1 MFAIGVLVLII
12 LGWEIVPIY
21 FAARIGS
28 RKGRSQIGAAI
39 LGFFLGWLGVGILLL
54 LSDESIGA
62 RQPALGH
69 TPSKSRPGDNAI
81 EIESLVKVYKGAVRA
96 LDGIDLVV
104 PAGSVFGLLGPNGAG
119 KTTVVKIATTLSFP
133 TSGTVRVAGFDAVTQ
148 AKQVREAIGVVG
160 QTSGVDVNLNGRE
173 NLRLQ
178 GLIRSIHGRE
188 LKQRVEEL
196 LEQFGLKDSAKRV
209 ARNYSGGMQRRLDIA
224 TALVHRPQVL
234 FLDEPTTGLD
244 PEVRTE
250 MWQEI
255 ERLTHDEGLTI
266 LLTTHY
272 LEEADQLAAK
282 LAILDR
288 GKVMATGSPEKLK
301 AELEGDTVHV
311 ELREDAEAG
320 AINAALAGVKGIR
333 HVDHD
338 VKCLRARVEHGATAV
353 PLVLQALEAK
363 GLAVDSVSVSRPS
376 LDDVY
381 MRYTGREFAR
391 ADEEGARG
399 QRSTEEGKR

>member
-1 MFAIGVLVLII
+1 MNHN
-12 LGWEIVPIY
+12 E
-21 FAARIGS
+21 
-28 RKGRSQIGAAI
+28 
-39 LGFFLGWLGVGILLL
+39 
-54 LSDESIGA
+54 
-62 RQPALGH
+62 RQNGY
-69 TPSKSRPGDNAI
+69 AI
-81 EIESLVKVYKGAVRA
+81 ETENLVKIYKGGIRA
-96 LDGIDLVV
+96 LDGIDLSI

-119 KTTVVKIATTLSFP
+119 KTTAVKIATTLSFP
-133 TSGTVRVAGFDAVTQ
+133 TSGTVRVAGLDVVTQ

-160 QTSGVDVNLNGRE
+160 QTSGVDVNLSGRE

-188 LKQRVEEL
+188 LKHRVDEL
-196 LEQFGLKDSAKRV
+196 LDQFGLRESAKRV
-209 ARNYSGGMQRRLDIA
+209 ARDYSGGMQRRLDIA

-255 ERLTHDEGLTI
+255 ERLTHEEGLTI

-272 LEEADQLAAK
+272 LEEADQLAAS

-288 GKVMATGSPEKLK
+288 GKVVATGSPEELK
-301 AELEGDTVHV
+301 EELEGDTIHV
-311 ELREDAEAG
+311 ELREDAGDG
-320 AINAALAGVKGIR
+320 AINAALANVKGIR
-333 HVDHD
+333 HLDHD

-363 GLAVDSVSVSRPS
+363 GLTVNSVTVSRPS

-391 ADEEGARG
+391 ADEEGGRRQKPSG
-399 QRSTEEGKR
+399 EESR